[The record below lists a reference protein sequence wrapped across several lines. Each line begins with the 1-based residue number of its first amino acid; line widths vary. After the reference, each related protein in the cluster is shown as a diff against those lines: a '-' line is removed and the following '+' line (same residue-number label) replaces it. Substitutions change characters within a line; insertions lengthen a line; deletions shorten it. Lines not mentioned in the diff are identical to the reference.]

1 MSVPIQTVRGLEAQ
15 VKLLHKQ
22 IEAFAHKLGLGEPD
36 YPDPEFRAAQIIS
49 MIDLLQERLRTKE
62 SGK

>member
-1 MSVPIQTVRGLEAQ
+1 MSVPIQVIRGLEAK
-15 VKLLHKQ
+15 VKLLQSQ
-22 IEAFAHKLGLGEPD
+22 IEEIAHKLGLGEPD